1 MGVGDPRS
9 PLDRER
15 LAFLSD
21 RQEFQQIYV
30 MPANGGEALPL
41 TEGKRSIKD
50 FEWSPDGK
58 QIAFL
63 APEAKTDAEEKKE
76 KDKDDAKSVDRDDKR
91 DYLWMIDV
99 ESRKTKQLLGSP
111 WNFSELQWLPD
122 KEQLAVTATD
132 HPESDQDRKSTRL
145 NSSHLGISYAV

>member
-1 MGVGDPRS
+1 VRAVK
-9 PLDRER
+9 R
-15 LAFLSD
+15 LACLPA
-21 RQEFQQIYV
+21 RQEYQQIDV
-30 MPANGGEALPL
+30 MTANGGEALPL

-91 DYLWMIDV
+91 DHLWMIDG

-111 WNFSELQWLPD
+111 WHFSGLQWVP
-122 KEQLAVTATD
+122 
-132 HPESDQDRKSTRL
+132 
-145 NSSHLGISYAV
+145 